1 MFLPKV
7 RGLLLG
13 LLFLLE
19 GQLAPLFLDEEGE
32 PVKERVRIVKSKC
45 HKLSLMPNA
54 NSEASFLNVHT
65 KTRMLAAY
73 SYSLLQSL

>member
-32 PVKERVRIVKSKC
+32 PVKEREL
-45 HKLSLMPNA
+45 LSLMPNA
-54 NSEASFLNVHT
+54 NSEASLVYT
-65 KTRMLAAY
+65 GRQECWLP
-73 SYSLLQSL
+73 SLTPYYRACEY